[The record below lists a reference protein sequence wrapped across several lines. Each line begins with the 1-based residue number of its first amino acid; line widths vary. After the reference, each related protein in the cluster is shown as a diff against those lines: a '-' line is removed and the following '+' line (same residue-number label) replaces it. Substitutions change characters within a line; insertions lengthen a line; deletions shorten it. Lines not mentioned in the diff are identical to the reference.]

1 MGAKRKDI
9 MRQFLL
15 EAFFLCQIGGLIGIL
30 LGALVGNAVA
40 LYFDITAVFPWNWAI
55 IGVVMVTVIALV
67 FGGFPAYK
75 AARLDPIE
83 SLRYE

>member
-1 MGAKRKDI
+1 
-9 MRQFLL
+9 MRQFLF
-15 EAFFLCQIGGLIGIL
+15 EAFFLCQIGGILGIL

-40 LYFDITAVFPWNWAI
+40 LYFNITAVFPWDWAF
-55 IGVVMVTVIALV
+55 IGLIMVTVIAVV
-67 FGGFPAYK
+67 FGGFPALK